1 MAAAGRRLPGLL
13 RPALVPWATAAPR
26 GSTKRP
32 AAGAARALGTTAR
45 AAAPSGA
52 RATTAAT
59 DAHEHT
65 RQQYLDAQGC
75 ERCLTEGRYECPDR
89 ALCSEPHADR
99 VTLHAVREHLLD
111 IADLRS
117 SRDKVEFL
125 YPGTAPLPGDATRRG
140 LC

>member
-13 RPALVPWATAAPR
+13 RPAAA
-26 GSTKRP
+26 
-32 AAGAARALGTTAR
+32 AAAASAGRALGTTAL
-45 AAAPSGA
+45 AAAPTRA
-52 RATTAAT
+52 RATAAAT

-65 RQQYLDAQGC
+65 LQQYLDAQGC
-75 ERCLTEGRYECPDR
+75 ERCLTEGNYECPDR
-89 ALCSEPHADR
+89 ALCSEPHTDR

-125 YPGTAPLPGDATRRG
+125 YPGTAPLRADATRRG
-140 LC
+140 I